1 MPHPLAPPEP
11 PVTPDITPHLGRYER
26 ASVRMDVLTGADGPA
41 LRFEITGPLAALD
54 PQPVQE
60 LPMVAVRENLY
71 VVREPGT
78 QTWTPV
84 TFYQLPTGERYV
96 HFGVRATP
104 RVE

>member
-1 MPHPLAPPEP
+1 
-11 PVTPDITPHLGRYER
+11 
-26 ASVRMDVLTGADGPA
+26 
-41 LRFEITGPLAALD
+41 
-54 PQPVQE
+54 
-60 LPMVAVRENLY
+60 MVAVTDNLY

-84 TFYQLPTGERYV
+84 TFYRLPTGERYL